1 MTNAITKYGHLPK
14 HGLSGQFNKQLLW
27 PTTGT
32 EQRHGTS
39 IRFRQRLSSVEG
51 KHSVMF

>member
-14 HGLSGQFNKQLLW
+14 HGLSGEFNKLW
-27 PTTGT
+27 PTTCT
-32 EQRHGTS
+32 EQRHGTG
-39 IRFRQRLSSVEG
+39 IRFRQCLSSVEG